1 MELLATL
8 SRYVVVGYGMFTW
21 NPSRWRV
28 RKWWWPRW
36 WFWWRAVNKPQQQ
49 HKQREQPPKLS
60 RALGL
65 GVPGWISDIV
75 VTRFFSLAAR
85 WGPVSC
91 ARSRTGHLR
100 GRAQVRCYQRVIS
113 LYTHTHWIDTVRVIV
128 SLTLSSSPLT
138 RKKNGRLKIPA
149 ENRQRVSPLK
159 ILDLIKMYKKRIGWH
174 VKNQAPSTLSPDSMA
189 SPADAKIMWR
199 NQAPQSQDKTSR
211 RSVTSPSV
219 ECLNLDWLLA
229 VVVVVRRRRRRRR
242 RQWVK
247 RATGRY
253 GSRGSDRVYSFIRS
267 PWPRTPFSESRLLS
281 SRACK
286 LPFQLNRSYSCSHG
300 EKIKKTTSFL
310 SVSQL

>member
-1 MELLATL
+1 MECSLETQVDEGLESDGGQGDGFGDARLTSHNNNTNNENSHRSWAELLDSVYLGGYRISSWLASSPWQLVGVPWVALGHGRDISAVELKCAATNEL
-8 SRYVVVGYGMFTW
+8 SRF
-21 NPSRWRV
+21 
-28 RKWWWPRW
+28 
-36 WFWWRAVNKPQQQ
+36 
-49 HKQREQPPKLS
+49 
-60 RALGL
+60 
-65 GVPGWISDIV
+65 
-75 VTRFFSLAAR
+75 
-85 WGPVSC
+85 
-91 ARSRTGHLR
+91 
-100 GRAQVRCYQRVIS
+100 
-113 LYTHTHWIDTVRVIV
+113 THTHWIDTVRVIV

-229 VVVVVRRRRRRRR
+229 VVVVGRRRRRRR